1 MEIQVEKLPKP
12 RKKGIQVIMNKDK
25 ACLKHIMDVI
35 QDVENFTAGTTEKEF
50 LENKKT
56 QYAVQMPLEM
66 IGEATKN
73 LSSDLKMK
81 NKQVKWKKYS
91 EMQNSLRHRYFE
103 VDLEHV

>member
-1 MEIQVEKLPKP
+1 M
-12 RKKGIQVIMNKDK
+12 
-25 ACLKHIMDVI
+25 
-35 QDVENFTAGTTEKEF
+35 TEKEF
-50 LENKKT
+50 LENKKK